1 MKKTFANTDYRLI
14 FSEHGEDAHQQIL
27 LFKPDLV
34 IAGTALGKR
43 SGLQL
48 CKDIKSHEDCKRI
61 PCVLLKELFDGAA
74 GQDPEDVQADGVI
87 TKPLQGSELL
97 RLVDKL
103 TAEGTMKKKKDLL
116 LSELEKL
123 DDGEIIELVDV
134 VEEPESKV
142 SINDLMAPEKE
153 DLLGD
158 IAPLETWEKPFKKES
173 GPHETMEKPLRKGEG
188 LLEGL
193 EHSFTEEQQA
203 LEDEL
208 TLSFDD
214 TVGEKAAETDLQLGK
229 DGLAD
234 DLFEKIDL
242 DDILQKVEEIKPSFA
257 QEAEGP
263 KGTRA
268 SQETPAMKEEP
279 PERFFNLEEFETALL
294 KGVKTGP
301 EEDPSSFLARGRP
314 GTEAPP
320 EFAPLAAPMTEGA
333 PEPAG
338 RAEGF
343 RSFFAEEPRTEAPRE
358 IPPFET
364 PRMDKPAAHAAAQA
378 AAEAAAPARQ
388 PEDLQPFFKEESL
401 EEIPTAL
408 ASSEALVET
417 EELRELP
424 EEEFPEALLEE
435 ELKEE
440 DVSII
445 EMPKEEKMGV
455 IEEVQTPRVVPQEES
470 GPTVRR
476 PDKQVEELITKG
488 IQMMMEDFV
497 KKVVPEIAQNIVS
510 LTMERI
516 EQMVKEIVP
525 DLAQKAIQ
533 DEIRRLQT
541 GEKD

>member
-1 MKKTFANTDYRLI
+1 
-14 FSEHGEDAHQQIL
+14 
-27 LFKPDLV
+27 
-34 IAGTALGKR
+34 
-43 SGLQL
+43 
-48 CKDIKSHEDCKRI
+48 
-61 PCVLLKELFDGAA
+61 
-74 GQDPEDVQADGVI
+74 
-87 TKPLQGSELL
+87 
-97 RLVDKL
+97 
-103 TAEGTMKKKKDLL
+103 
-116 LSELEKL
+116 
-123 DDGEIIELVDV
+123 
-134 VEEPESKV
+134 
-142 SINDLMAPEKE
+142 
-153 DLLGD
+153 
-158 IAPLETWEKPFKKES
+158 
-173 GPHETMEKPLRKGEG
+173 
-188 LLEGL
+188 
-193 EHSFTEEQQA
+193 
-203 LEDEL
+203 
-208 TLSFDD
+208 
-214 TVGEKAAETDLQLGK
+214 
-229 DGLAD
+229 
-234 DLFEKIDL
+234 
-242 DDILQKVEEIKPSFA
+242 
-257 QEAEGP
+257 
-263 KGTRA
+263 
-268 SQETPAMKEEP
+268 
-279 PERFFNLEEFETALL
+279 
-294 KGVKTGP
+294 
-301 EEDPSSFLARGRP
+301 
-314 GTEAPP
+314 
-320 EFAPLAAPMTEGA
+320 
-333 PEPAG
+333 
-338 RAEGF
+338 
-343 RSFFAEEPRTEAPRE
+343 
-358 IPPFET
+358 
-364 PRMDKPAAHAAAQA
+364 MDKPAAHAAAQ
-378 AAEAAAPARQ
+378 AAAPARQ